1 MSRSFL
7 ARPSGQRLSDL
18 AGETFPLSTTPTS
31 RPAAASAVC
40 GLLHGHRVVLAAT
53 DPTIAS
59 GAIGGAEADVLCVA
73 VAEAME
79 HRLPLILLIDSA
91 GALLTEGVVVLGAF
105 RRLHRCMLVARSQG
119 LPMLAVLGRN
129 CYGGAS
135 LLAFAADTRIYPQGC
150 HLGLSGPR
158 ALRSLGAGPEAEPA
172 VLALYGAESRCR
184 HDEDGV
190 IVSDDFAAVSAVVR
204 AWLAEAANRPAAS
217 TAAAA
222 SRLARRL
229 SLYRGDPSSLS
240 STSPPPD
247 VAARL
252 DQWFPGGWTAAYSDG
267 VVWGEW
273 WADGRE
279 ACFAGFVAGRP
290 VGAFACV
297 RMMEILRGFAGEPP
311 ILAITLLLDSPG
323 QMADV
328 DNEQILLSEFVA
340 RVADLVHGLGAEGR
354 LVDLWLVGQAGGAIY
369 LALAA
374 AATRVT
380 AWPGMHIQTLPP
392 RVVDGVLGQR
402 QAASATLEDL
412 LEARVIDGW
421 ATAPRSDHEP
431 RLPEP
436 D

>member
-1 MSRSFL
+1 MR
-7 ARPSGQRLSDL
+7 G
-18 AGETFPLSTTPTS
+18 
-31 RPAAASAVC
+31 C
-40 GLLHGHRVVLAAT
+40 IHGHDVVLAAT
-53 DPTIAS
+53 DPAAAS
-59 GAIGGAEADVLCVA
+59 GAIGSADAEVLIAA
-73 VAEAME
+73 VTEAME
-79 HRLPLILLIDSA
+79 HRLPLVLIIDSA

-105 RRLHRCMLVARSQG
+105 RRLYRSLLVARDVN
-119 LPMLAVLGRN
+119 LPVLVVLGRN
-129 CYGGAS
+129 CFGGAS

-150 HLGLSGPR
+150 RLGLSGPR
-158 ALRSLGAGPEAEPA
+158 ALRSLGAGPEADAA

-190 IVSDDFAAVSAVVR
+190 IVSDDSSAMGAVVQ
-204 AWLAEAANRPAAS
+204 AWLAEAVGRPRAP
-217 TAAAA
+217 AAAA
-222 SRLARRL
+222 AGRLARRL

-240 STSPPPD
+240 STCPPAD
-247 VAARL
+247 IAARL
-252 DQWFPGGWTAAYSDG
+252 DRLFPGGWSAAYGDG

-279 ACFAGFVAGRP
+279 NCFAGFVGGRP

-297 RMMEILRGFAGEPP
+297 RMMEVLRGFADESP
-311 ILAITLLLDSPG
+311 ILGVTLLLDSPG
-323 QMADV
+323 QMSDI

-340 RVADLVHGLGAEGR
+340 RVADVGYALAAEGR
-354 LVDLWLVGQAGGAIY
+354 LVDLWLVGDAGGAIY

-402 QAASATLEDL
+402 RAAGASLKDL

-421 ATAPRSDHEP
+421 SSAAPVGNESG
-431 RLPEP
+431 LGAP

>member
-7 ARPSGQRLSDL
+7 AGLSGERLWDL
-18 AGETFPLSTTPTS
+18 AGDTWPLSTARAL
-31 RPAAASAVC
+31 RPAAAIAVR
-40 GLLHGHRVVLAAT
+40 GLIHGHRVVLAAT
-53 DPTIAS
+53 DPAVAS
-59 GAIGGAEADVLCVA
+59 GAIGGAEAEVLAVA
-73 VAEAME
+73 VDEAME

-105 RRLHRCMLVARSQG
+105 RRLLRSMLVARSQG
-119 LPMLAVLGRN
+119 LPTLAVFGRN
-129 CYGGAS
+129 CFGGAS

-150 HLGLSGPR
+150 RLGLSGPR
-158 ALRSLGAGPEAEPA
+158 ALRSLDAGPETDTA
-172 VLALYGAESRCR
+172 VLTLYGAESRCR

-190 IVSDDFAAVSAVVR
+190 IVSDDSSAVAALVR
-204 AWLAEAANRPAAS
+204 AWLAEAVSRPPAATS
-217 TAAAA
+217 ATE

-247 VAARL
+247 VGTRL

-267 VVWGEW
+267 VVWGEC
-273 WADGRE
+273 WADGGE
-279 ACFAGFVAGRP
+279 TCFAGFVAGRP

-297 RMMEILRGFAGEPP
+297 RMMEILRGFADEPP
-311 ILAITLLLDSPG
+311 ILGVTLLLDSPG

-354 LVDLWLVGQAGGAIY
+354 LVDLWLVGEAGGAIY

-421 ATAPRSDHEP
+421 ASAPRIDYEP
-431 RLPEP
+431 RPAER